1 MKKSFATLFVL
12 AFIGVLGGQVYSRI
26 SDLRKPET
34 KRRGTVRVAVEIK
47 SVKKGPIRDSGLFT
61 GSLYPPHP

>member
-1 MKKSFATLFVL
+1 MKKVLVTLFVL
-12 AFIGVLGGQVYSRI
+12 AFIGVLGWQVYSRI

-34 KRRGTVRVAVEIK
+34 KRREAVPVAVEIK
-47 SVKKGPIRDSGLFT
+47 SVEKEPIRDIGLFT